1 VADAHAEVAIVEITL
16 VSNCTAGIKRKKLTA
31 QTVEITHEPDVV
43 LRGADGMESSGR
55 LPSTT
60 RWLGGTVMD
69 LQGIT
74 DVRIV
79 DSAGAVLIDGPLN
92 SHFRVPGEV
101 DGWVIF
107 DVL

>member
-1 VADAHAEVAIVEITL
+1 MQNIVEITL
-16 VSNCTAGIKRKKLTA
+16 VSNSTAGIKPKQLTA

-43 LRGADGMESSGR
+43 LRGVDGMESSGR
-55 LPSTT
+55 LPSTI
-60 RWLGGTVMD
+60 RWFGGTVMD

-79 DSAGAVLIDGPLN
+79 DSRGAVLIDGPLN
-92 SHFRVPGEV
+92 SHFRVPREV